1 MTALA
6 TAIQARLVELG
17 WQQKMLA
24 HEWCQRVGNGSPSTF
39 VTRLS
44 KLMNDDQEGYDFLL
58 EDKEDRLAG
67 LAEPLGWPPEKLR
80 ALIDAALAGTTLV
93 LHPALPEAVAA
104 FLLKRQESGAYK
116 CTQVDGAGSNGGVRE
131 VLKDAAKSARNAF
144 VVIPDSSRDH
154 DFFEGAGVR
163 TTRVEPAKPGY
174 RLVALPDL
182 IPKLPPKLHDDD
194 GTPMVPDAGIEHRY
208 RERLND
214 DSRDSYGQIRQR
226 PSEDDP
232 FVRAIRQADA
242 EGRLVTFRLEDV
254 QAEHRWQPWPGAIK
268 TRALQDALER
278 VHPEKAKEQRTRNH
292 DYSEKREEEPW
303 VWANGRDVL
312 VLGPESAAVKAI
324 EQHHKLRRVETFELI
339 VDALVKVM
347 PTLNPDGDGGTL
359 DLARELEAFEAET
372 RIALDIQMSDVR
384 KVLAPNG
391 PARFADGES
400 VRVSPEA
407 DQSVRALL
415 DDILAREFILPNE
428 QAPTVFLLQ
437 AIRSAPLAHVADKNS
452 VSVLADIGAGW
463 LMRLDANTF
472 SGEEP
477 GPVRMVNWD
486 RYSRTGTFD
495 GGNIRFSLKPVFE
508 QQLEGSVLR
517 SVGRRRDEEAARA
530 AAD

>member
-6 TAIQARLVELG
+6 KAIQERLVELG

-24 HEWCQRVGNGSPSTF
+24 HEWCQRVGKGSGATYE
-39 VTRLS
+39 TRLS
-44 KLMNDDQEGYDFLL
+44 KLVNDDQEGYDFVLD
-58 EDKEDRLAG
+58 DKEDRLSALAG
-67 LAEPLGWPPEKLR
+67 VLDWTPEKLR
-80 ALIDAALAGTTLV
+80 SLIDAALVSTTLI

-104 FLLKRQESGAYK
+104 FLLKRQESGAHK
-116 CTQVDGAGSNGGVRE
+116 CTQVDGADSNGGVRE
-131 VLKDAAKSARNAF
+131 VLKDAAKSVRNAF

-163 TTRVEPAKPGY
+163 TTRVEPANPGY
-174 RLVALPDL
+174 KLVALPDL
-182 IPKLPPKLHDDD
+182 IQPLAPKLHDDD
-194 GTPMVPDAGIEHRY
+194 GMPMVPDQAIEQSY
-208 RERLND
+208 RESLNPA
-214 DSRDSYGQIRQR
+214 SRDPYGRPRER

-232 FVRAIRQADA
+232 CVRAIREADA
-242 EGRLVTFRLEDV
+242 EGRLVTFRLESV
-254 QAEHRWQPWPGAIK
+254 QRRYGWQPSPEQVK
-268 TRALQDALER
+268 TRALQDAFER
-278 VHPEKAKEQRTRNH
+278 VFPERAKERSSYH
-292 DYSEKREEEPW
+292 SHEKRQEEQW
-303 VWANGRDVL
+303 VWAKGRAVL
-312 VLGPESAAVKAI
+312 ILGPETAAVKAI
-324 EQHHKLRRVETFELI
+324 AKHHQLLQVESFEPL
-339 VDALVKVM
+339 VAALAKVT

-359 DLARELEAFEAET
+359 DLARELEAFEAEAG
-372 RIALDIQMSDVR
+372 IALDIQMSDVR

-463 LMRLDANTF
+463 LMRFDATTF
-472 SGEEP
+472 NGEEP

-530 AAD
+530 ADDD